1 MSDIKN
7 YHTEEHSLS
16 NGQVL
21 MRNYTFE
28 EAAVVVREMTD
39 VLVLDLVEKGLVT
52 NSVTLW
58 IAYDHRFERESSK
71 GTVRFP
77 DCTNR
82 SREII
87 DTVEALYRKIADPY
101 TGIRRIEIIAN
112 KIKPEGYQQYT
123 LFQDSIKAEK
133 ERHLQEAVLQ
143 VKKRYG
149 KNAIMRG
156 SNLLECST
164 YRERNNQV
172 GGHRA

>member
-58 IAYDHRFERESSK
+58 IAYDHRFEREPSK
-71 GTVRFP
+71 GTVRFQIVP
-77 DCTNR
+77 
-82 SREII
+82 I
-87 DTVEALYRKIADPY
+87 VPRK
-101 TGIRRIEIIAN
+101 
-112 KIKPEGYQQYT
+112 
-123 LFQDSIKAEK
+123 
-133 ERHLQEAVLQ
+133 
-143 VKKRYG
+143 
-149 KNAIMRG
+149 
-156 SNLLECST
+156 
-164 YRERNNQV
+164 
-172 GGHRA
+172 